1 MSSSPKENVN
11 SKTKRKRSKK
21 KSMNHEFLD
30 TMKRTSVQIIC
41 VQGREETQVKDT
53 ANIFNKIKEEK
64 LTKS

>member
-1 MSSSPKENVN
+1 
-11 SKTKRKRSKK
+11 
-21 KSMNHEFLD
+21 MNHEFLD

-41 VQGREETQVKDT
+41 IQGREETQVKDT